1 MVPTLGA
8 SPPHPNFGA
17 VRSVAPATHPSPPQ
31 PSIHRQALSLSHS
44 GPPAK
49 MAVSA
54 SAIALCCLLVSPAA
68 LRITTVTLPPSFF
81 FFVPFP
87 PPSREREPWNGR
99 WWFQTGAGRVL
110 DPGKPGPGRSWVG
123 VLALSCWVLAWTR
136 GVLVCFGLR
145 RGE

>member
-81 FFVPFP
+81 FFCSLPTPFP
-87 PPSREREPWNGR
+87 REGTVERAVVVPDGCR
-99 WWFQTGAGRVL
+99 AGS
-110 DPGKPGPGRSWVG
+110 GPGETWSWSFVG
-123 VLALSCWVLAWTR
+123 GS
-136 GVLVCFGLR
+136 FGSFLL
-145 RGE
+145 GASMD